1 MQFSEPNCWHRSHA
15 WLTPEDG
22 IPGSGLISLGWNA
35 GTIHIQYV
43 GLPELSRPA
52 VDAISATIRE
62 FNSQCQL
69 LAFMHA
75 GVLGSQQAIQ
85 EQLGRNANRAGSFT
99 LSGYYWEGKEQAIW
113 ARLPVG
119 QVIDAF
125 AENGE
130 FERLYAK
137 AFVVFS
143 YHLWEEFARP
153 RIAQELSVD
162 REYVDEAESGRIADR
177 PQFQKMLNE
186 ASKPEAPFQEILV
199 WKFSRFTRKREHAV
213 AFKAMLR
220 RRGVRVVSITEQAD
234 DTPTG
239 KLLEAIIESVDEFYS
254 ENLAQEVTRGMREAA
269 SRGFWV
275 TSYAPYGYKRVYVQ
289 DGPKKRPTL
298 ELNPPADAVVR
309 RIFDMALQGKSILD
323 VTKTLNAEGIP
334 TTNGKKWLKTTIHTM
349 LANEA
354 YTGAVVWGI
363 KAKDKAEPVRV
374 ENAFPAIVSKREF
387 QRAKKL
393 LGSRAPKKVN
403 PRWASSPYLLS
414 GLLKCETCGK
424 ALTAAEAKSGKY
436 TYYVCHSLLKRGS
449 GTCKT
454 PRLNAKTFE
463 KLIVDE
469 IRANI
474 LTESNIRDL
483 VKLLDEEMDGVA
495 SEQRERLESIEEEL
509 EEVKRRLGR
518 IWQVIETTDIEMAD
532 ASERIREHRDRKEK
546 LEVAAEEARR
556 LLKDRRQFLDSADTI
571 ATFAEDM
578 SEFLKTSELTQTR
591 AFVHSFVK
599 EIEVKPGKAAIVYS
613 IPTPED
619 SPIGGADAAEVALN
633 GRVRSSVRHGGPD
646 WTKSRT
652 EADSRITPSFGM
664 GMVYVRTASSPVT
677 SMPSTKLR
685 MRALHSGNVPS
696 RRKSRKSETYPL
708 ISSVVG
714 SSTLRCSN
722 FVSAS
727 SLAASSCSSW
737 CLSEKMRGDRTS
749 SVSSL
754 LSRAS

>member
-1 MQFSEPNCWHRSHA
+1 MTERFD
-15 WLTPEDG
+15 LTP
-22 IPGSGLISLGWNA
+22 A
-35 GTIHIQYV
+35 
-43 GLPELSRPA
+43 A
-52 VDAISATIRE
+52 
-62 FNSQCQL
+62 
-69 LAFMHA
+69 
-75 GVLGSQQAIQ
+75 
-85 EQLGRNANRAGSFT
+85 
-99 LSGYYWEGKEQAIW
+99 
-113 ARLPVG
+113 
-119 QVIDAF
+119 
-125 AENGE
+125 
-130 FERLYAK
+130 LYAR
-137 AFVVFS
+137 VSSDRQDVDLS
-143 YHLWEEFARP
+143 
-153 RIAQELSVD
+153 IAAQLRALRDYAEKHDYLVA

-177 PQFQKMLNE
+177 PEFQKMLNE
-186 ASKPEAPFQEILV
+186 ANKPEAPFKEILV

-213 AFKAMLR
+213 AFKSMLR

-269 SRGFWV
+269 SRGFWM
-275 TSYAPYGYKRVYVQ
+275 TTYAPYGYKRVHVQ
-289 DGPKKRPTL
+289 DGAAKRPKL

-309 RIFDMALQGKSILD
+309 RVFDMVLQGKSILD

-349 LANEA
+349 LSNEA

-387 QRAKKL
+387 QRARKL

-403 PRWASSPYLLS
+403 PRRASSPYLLS

-424 ALTAAEAKSGKY
+424 AMTAAEAKSGKY

-454 PRLNAKTFE
+454 PRLNAKSFE

-532 ASERIREHRDRKEK
+532 ASERIKEHRDRKEK

-556 LLKDRRQFLDSADTI
+556 MLSDRRQFLDSADTI

-578 SEFLKTSELTQTR
+578 SAFLKTSELTQTR

-619 SPIGGADAAEVALN
+619 SPIGGADAAEIALN
-633 GRVRSSVRHGGPD
+633 GRVRSSVRHGGPILTVD
-646 WTKSRT
+646 RT
-652 EADSRITPSFGM
+652 IFEMWLGALSGPPRPSP
-664 GMVYVRTASSPVT
+664 A
-677 SMPSTKLR
+677 
-685 MRALHSGNVPS
+685 
-696 RRKSRKSETYPL
+696 
-708 ISSVVG
+708 IVVG
-714 SSTLRCSN
+714 
-722 FVSAS
+722 
-727 SLAASSCSSW
+727 
-737 CLSEKMRGDRTS
+737 
-749 SVSSL
+749 
-754 LSRAS
+754 